1 MNIRNAT
8 VADIPE
14 IMRICD
20 SARNYMRANGNK
32 AQWINGYPSEELW
45 RDDIAKKQCF
55 VCEEKNHLCAAFA
68 FILGEDPTYQYIE
81 NGQWKNDLP
90 YGTIHRLGS
99 DGTCSGIMEK
109 CKAFALSHISEL
121 RADTHEDNKT
131 MQSVLE
137 RNGFEK
143 CGIIYIEDGS
153 PRIAYQFS
161 RK

>member
-55 VCEEKNHLCAAFA
+55 VCEEKNHLCAVFA
-68 FILGEDPTYQYIE
+68 FILGKDPTYQYIE

>member
-1 MNIRNAT
+1 MDIRNAT

-20 SARNYMRANGNK
+20 SARNYMRANGNH
-32 AQWINGYPSEELW
+32 AQWINGYPSKQLW
-45 RDDIAKKQCF
+45 LDDIAKKQCF
-55 VCEEKNHLCAAFA
+55 VCEEKNHLCAVFA
-68 FILGEDPTYQYIE
+68 FILGEDPTYLYIE

-109 CKAFALSHISEL
+109 CKAFALSHVSEL
-121 RADTHEDNKT
+121 RADTHEDNKI
-131 MQSVLE
+131 MQAVLE

>member
-55 VCEEKNHLCAAFA
+55 VCEEKNHLCAVFA
-68 FILGEDPTYQYIE
+68 FILGEDSTYQYIE

-121 RADTHEDNKT
+121 RADTHEDNKI